1 MQNPLHFGLV
11 VGIWRYPGGY
21 AELQGPRNDAMA
33 FARWLV
39 DPDGGGLPEENVA
52 LCLSPRSGEMT
63 LRTAEPTKVD
73 IDLAL
78 GELRHRARDAFKALP
93 EGERADAPASAR
105 LYVFVAGHGV
115 MPDGGSAALLDA
127 VARPGGTSHLDLG
140 KYAQWLERDG
150 TFGEVVLFADCCR
163 NYEPLVEARGP
174 DLDKAAQLGV
184 RVFQLLGYATTAGTL
199 SREDTARYD
208 PEIPP
213 DERRGYFSRALVEG
227 LQGAAVHP
235 ALGHVTPQR
244 LHEYVRSKVRERT
257 AHRPPHQRQDV
268 DTVVNLA
275 HEMTFGPKRP
285 VVRYAVTLHFPP
297 EVTMDVELVAP
308 DGSRMGWNAGDGPWR
323 VRLYDGLWRVE
334 PGQGLADDGAF
345 AVTGADRD
353 VHL

>member
-1 MQNPLHFGLV
+1 MANELHFGLV

-21 AELQGPRNDAMA
+21 AELQGPRNDAVA

-39 DPDGGGLPEENVA
+39 DPDGGGLPEDNVL
-52 LCLSPRSGEMT
+52 LCLSPREGEMT
-63 LRTAEPTKVD
+63 LRTAEPTKAH

-78 GELRHRARDAFKALP
+78 DELRRQARETFEALP
-93 EGERADAPASAR
+93 EDERADAPASAR
-105 LYVFVAGHGV
+105 LYVYVAGHGV

-150 TFGEVVLFADCCR
+150 TFGEVVIFADCCR

-174 DLDKAAQLGV
+174 DLDKSAELGV
-184 RVFQLLGYATTAGTL
+184 RVFQLLGYATTGGAL
-199 SREDTARYD
+199 SREDTARFD
-208 PEIPP
+208 PEIPA

-227 LQGAAVHP
+227 LEGAAVHP
-235 ALGHVTPQR
+235 ASGQVTPQR
-244 LHEYVRSKVRERT
+244 LHEYVRAKVRERT
-257 AHRPPHQRQDV
+257 GDRPPHQRQDV

-275 HEMTFGPKRP
+275 HEMTFGPKRT

-297 EVTMDVELVAP
+297 DVAADVALVAP
-308 DGSRMGWNAGDGPWR
+308 DGNRMWWQTMDGPWR
-323 VRLYDGLWRVE
+323 VRLYDGLWHVE
-334 PGQGLADDGAF
+334 PGDGLADDGVF
-345 AVTGADRD
+345 AVSGAGRD